1 MIIFDI
7 ICFIATIE
15 LLRCFCTA
23 VEKNFESR
31 KFLKSDRD
39 MGILIRLGVFC
50 VLIVLT
56 SMKFKVFA
64 VVTVFTCLF
73 ILVKHIES
81 ENSKRYRDNDDLF
94 SFYIYEIKKFKN
106 SIYISAIFCSVF
118 LIVGLLC
125 K

>member
-1 MIIFDI
+1 MNSY
-7 ICFIATIE
+7 TV
-15 LLRCFCTA
+15 CTA
-23 VEKNFESR
+23 VEKNFESG

-81 ENSKRYRDNDDLF
+81 ENLKRYRDNDDLF